1 MKGFI
6 VPFSGLTTPVE
17 MKLKLIP
24 ILTRMHHDISTATQ
38 VEGLIITCFSSIV
51 QFLTLPLHPP
61 SSSLS
66 SSFLILLNLS
76 SHRPFSPSLLTIPP
90 HRPSSS
96 PPLLTTPPHRPSSS
110 PPLLTVPPH
119 HLSSPS
125 LPTFSP
131 HSSPS
136 LPSLPT
142 LSPSPYLFTL
152 SPGEGPLCQAASFL
166 SLSLLCHRHPSHTH

>member
-1 MKGFI
+1 MKGSI

-66 SSFLILLNLS
+66 SSFLILFNLYS
-76 SHRPFSPSLLTIPP
+76 
-90 HRPSSS
+90 HRPSS
-96 PPLLTTPPHRPSSS
+96 PS
-110 PPLLTVPPH
+110 LLTVPPH
-119 HLSSPS
+119 HPSSPSFLTVPPPHRPSSPS
-125 LPTFSP
+125 LLTVPPHLLSP
-131 HSSPS
+131 L
-136 LPSLPT
+136 LPFLALPPHT
-142 LSPSPYLFTL
+142 LSLTL
-152 SPGEGPLCQAASFL
+152 SLHPLS
-166 SLSLLCHRHPSHTH
+166 R